1 MNGKRDKILAIL
13 LLLVCSAIS
22 QARIKL
28 VALPERAA
36 TVIRLDNPR
45 ATLIEEERVLTLQE
59 GVNKVDFSWKGVS
72 IDADSIRLRPIG
84 HPDPPPQLSAKAE
97 AGGAGKVT
105 LLSVSYPP
113 GEAALVWDIS
123 SDSDYAETVRISYL
137 LSNID
142 RLITYKAIA
151 DKPETYVDLKSF
163 LVLRN
168 FSGEDFDR
176 ARVLLDY
183 GEAFEQGIDHEE
195 TKRMLFLKA
204 DKVPITKVWTFDAAK
219 LPWDPEKL
227 PAPASPDASRGGGEN
242 RNVGIPV
249 SYRIVN
255 NANSKLGE
263 FALWGGKARLF
274 QDDGHDSTIFLGEDV
289 TGLVPVGEK
298 MELYIGD
305 SRDIVVT
312 QRKMTD
318 AQINIRRNNKDKII
332 LYDTDEVITARIENF
347 KDSPAILTVIQHI
360 PGQPAA
366 TVRQHGEWDMEKCN
380 MKYKKKDANTL
391 EFEIELPARTEEG
404 PAVKELK
411 MHYHRR
417 NVRP

>member
-1 MNGKRDKILAIL
+1 MNSKRNKLMVIVL
-13 LLLVCSAIS
+13 LLGCSTIS
-22 QARIKL
+22 HGRIKL

-36 TVIRLDNPR
+36 TVIRLDNPQ
-45 ATLIEEERVLTLQE
+45 ATLIEEERVLTLQK
-59 GVNKVDFSWKGVS
+59 GLNKVDFSWKSVS
-72 IDADSIRLRPIG
+72 IDADSIRLRALD
-84 HPDPPPQLSAKAE
+84 HPD
-97 AGGAGKVT
+97 KVT

-113 GEAALVWDIS
+113 NEAALVWDIN

-151 DKPETYVDLKSF
+151 DKAETFVDLKSY
-163 LVLRN
+163 LILRN
-168 FSGEDFDR
+168 FSGEDFDE

-195 TKRMLFLKA
+195 TKQMLFLKA
-204 DKVPITKVWTFDAAK
+204 PKVPITKVWKFDAAE

-227 PAPASPDASRGGGEN
+227 EN
-242 RNVGIPV
+242 QNVGIPV

-255 NANSKLGE
+255 EAKSNLGE

-274 QDDGHDSTIFLGEDV
+274 QDDGHDSTIFLGEDT

-312 QRKMTD
+312 QRKMQDTRVVTHKNSRGD
-318 AQINIRRNNKDKII
+318 VV
-332 LYDTDEVITARIENF
+332 LYDTNEQITAKIENF
-347 KDSPAILTVIQHI
+347 KDSPAMLTMIQHI
-360 PGQPAA
+360 PGQ
-366 TVRQHGEWDMEKCN
+366 WDMESCN
-380 MKYKKKDANTL
+380 MKYEKKDANTL
-391 EFEIELPARTEEG
+391 EFEIELPARNDTG

-411 MHYHRR
+411 MTYHRR
-417 NVRP
+417 HLRPGREPQLPTPTRR

>member
-1 MNGKRDKILAIL
+1 MTSKRIKLMAIV
-13 LLLVCSAIS
+13 LLLVCSATS

-36 TVIRLDNPR
+36 TVIRLDNPM
-45 ATLIEEERVLTLQE
+45 ATLIEEERVLTLQQ
-59 GVNKVDFSWKGVS
+59 GLNKVDFSWKGVS
-72 IDADSIRLRPIG
+72 IDADSIRLQALD
-84 HPDPPPQLSAKAE
+84 HPKQ
-97 AGGAGKVT
+97 VT

-113 GEAALVWDIS
+113 NEAALVWDIS
-123 SDSDYAETVRISYL
+123 TDNNYAERVRISYL

-142 RLITYKAIA
+142 RLITYKALA
-151 DKPETYVDLKSF
+151 DKAETMVDLKSF

-168 FSGEDFDR
+168 FSGEDFDK

-183 GEAFEQGIDHEE
+183 GEAFERGIDHEE
-195 TKRMLFLKA
+195 TKQMLFLKA
-204 DKVPITKVWTFDAAK
+204 AKVPITKIWTFDAAK

-227 PAPASPDASRGGGEN
+227 EN
-242 RNVGIPV
+242 KNVGIPV

-255 NANSKLGE
+255 DSKSRLGK

-318 AQINIRRNNKDKII
+318 IRINLRKNRKGTVI
-332 LYDTDEVITARIENF
+332 LYDTDEVITAKIENF
-347 KDSPAILTVIQHI
+347 KDSDAVLTMIQHI
-360 PGQPAA
+360 PGQ
-366 TVRQHGEWDMEKCN
+366 WDMEKCN
-380 MKYKKKDANTL
+380 MEYKRKDASTL
-391 EFEIELPARTEEG
+391 EFEITLPARTEAG

-417 NVRP
+417 NLRP

>member
-1 MNGKRDKILAIL
+1 MLVALAL
-13 LLLVCSAIS
+13 LGCAAA

-45 ATLIEEERVLTLQE
+45 ATLIEEERVLTLQK
-59 GVNKVDFSWKGVS
+59 GLNKVDFSWQGVL
-72 IDADSIRLRPIG
+72 IDADSIRLRAID
-84 HPDPPPQLSAKAE
+84 HPD
-97 AGGAGKVT
+97 KVT

-113 GEAALVWDIS
+113 NEAALVWDIS

-151 DKPETYVDLKSF
+151 DKAETFVDLKSY

-168 FSGEDFDR
+168 FSGEDFEK

-195 TKRMLFLKA
+195 TKQMLFFKSP
-204 DKVPITKVWTFDAAK
+204 KVPITKIWKFDSAK
-219 LPWDPEKL
+219 QPWDPEKL
-227 PAPASPDASRGGGEN
+227 EN
-242 RNVGIPV
+242 QNVGIPV

-255 NANSKLGE
+255 DDESGLGK
-263 FALWGGKARLF
+263 FSLWGGKARLF
-274 QDDGHDSTIFLGEDV
+274 QDDGHESTIFLGEDNA
-289 TGLVPVGEK
+289 GLVPVGEK

-312 QRKMTD
+312 QRKMQD
-318 AQINIRRNNKDKII
+318 RRVPKAKNKRGEVV
-332 LYDTDEVITARIENF
+332 LYDTDEQITAKIENF
-347 KDSPAILTVIQHI
+347 KDSEAVLTMIQHI
-360 PGQPAA
+360 PGQ
-366 TVRQHGEWDMEKCN
+366 WDMESCTLDGKALKFFN
-380 MKYKKKDANTL
+380 DTATTEIYTL
-391 EFEIELPARTEEG
+391 EFEIKLPARTEDG

-411 MHYHRR
+411 MTYHRR
-417 NVRP
+417 NIRPGGEPPQMIRR

>member
-1 MNGKRDKILAIL
+1 MNSKRIKLMAVVL
-13 LLLVCSAIS
+13 LLICSGIS
-22 QARIKL
+22 QGRIKL

-45 ATLIEEERVLTLQE
+45 ATLIEEERVLTLQK
-59 GVNKVDFSWKGVS
+59 GLNKVDFSWKGVS
-72 IDADSIRLRPIG
+72 IDADSIRLRVID
-84 HPDPPPQLSAKAE
+84 HPD
-97 AGGAGKVT
+97 KVT

-113 GEAALVWDIS
+113 NEAALVWDINS
-123 SDSDYAETVRISYL
+123 VGDYAETVRISYL

-151 DKPETYVDLKSF
+151 DKAETFVDLKSY

-168 FSGEDFDR
+168 FSGEDFDK

-183 GEAFEQGIDHEE
+183 GKAFEQGIDHEE
-195 TKRMLFLKA
+195 TKQMLFLEPV
-204 DKVPITKVWTFDAAK
+204 KVPITKVWTFDAAK

-227 PAPASPDASRGGGEN
+227 EN
-242 RNVGIPV
+242 QNVGIPV

-255 NANSKLGE
+255 EAKSGLGE

-274 QDDGHDSTIFLGEDV
+274 QDDGHESTIFLGEDV
-289 TGLVPVGEK
+289 TALVPVGEK
-298 MELYIGD
+298 TELYIGD

-318 AQINIRRNNKDKII
+318 TRINLRKNKRGDVI
-332 LYDTDEVITARIENF
+332 LYDTDEQITAKIENF
-347 KDSPAILTVIQHI
+347 KDGPAVLTMIQHI
-360 PGQPAA
+360 PGQ
-366 TVRQHGEWDMEKCN
+366 WDMEKCN
-380 MKYKKKDANTL
+380 IKYEKKDANTL
-391 EFEIELPARTEEG
+391 EFEITLPARTESG

-417 NVRP
+417 NIRP

>member
-1 MNGKRDKILAIL
+1 MNSRRIKLMIVIL
-13 LLLVCSAIS
+13 LLLCSTIS

-36 TVIRLDNPR
+36 TVIRLDNPT
-45 ATLIEEERVLTLQE
+45 ATLIEEERVLTLQK
-59 GVNKVDFSWKGVS
+59 GLNKVDFSWKGVS
-72 IDADSIRLRPIG
+72 IDADSIRLRPLD
-84 HPDPPPQLSAKAE
+84 HPD
-97 AGGAGKVT
+97 KVT

-113 GEAALVWDIS
+113 NEAALVWDIS

-151 DKPETYVDLKSF
+151 DKAETAVDLKSF

-168 FSGEDFDR
+168 FSGEDFDK

-204 DKVPITKVWTFDAAK
+204 PSVPITKVWKFDAAM

-227 PAPASPDASRGGGEN
+227 EN

-255 NANSKLGE
+255 EAKSSLGE
-263 FALWGGKARLF
+263 FALWGGKTRLF
-274 QDDGHDSTIFLGEDV
+274 QDDGHGSTIFLGEDV
-289 TGLVPVGEK
+289 TDLVPVGEK
-298 MELYIGD
+298 TELYIGD

-312 QRKMTD
+312 QRKMAD
-318 AQINIRRNNKDKII
+318 NRVNLRKNNKGDVI
-332 LYDTDEVITARIENF
+332 LYDTDEIITAKIENF
-347 KDSPAILTVIQHI
+347 KDGPAVLTVIEHI
-360 PGQPAA
+360 PGQ
-366 TVRQHGEWDMEKCN
+366 WDMEECTLDNKAL
-380 MKYKKKDANTL
+380 KLGVDYKKKNANIL
-391 EFEIELPARTEEG
+391 EFEIELPARTDKG

-411 MHYHRR
+411 MHYHCR

>member
-1 MNGKRDKILAIL
+1 MNGKKMKLMAIIV
-13 LLLVCSAIS
+13 LLVCVGVA

-28 VALPERAA
+28 VALPERAS
-36 TVIRLDNPR
+36 TVIRLDNPQW
-45 ATLIEEERVLTLQE
+45 TLIEEERILTLQK
-59 GVNKVDFSWKGVS
+59 GLNKVDFSWKGVS
-72 IDADSIRLRPIG
+72 IDADSIRLRPLD
-84 HPDPPPQLSAKAE
+84 HSD
-97 AGGAGKVT
+97 KVT

-113 GEAALVWDIS
+113 NEAALVWDIS

-137 LSNID
+137 LRNID

-151 DKPETYVDLKSF
+151 DKAETKVNLKSY

-168 FSGEDFDR
+168 FSGEDFDK

-204 DKVPITKVWTFDAAK
+204 DEVPITKVWTFDAAK

-227 PAPASPDASRGGGEN
+227 EN
-242 RNVGIPV
+242 KNVGIPV

-255 NANSKLGE
+255 EAESGLGE

-274 QDDGHDSTIFLGEDV
+274 QDDGHESTIFLGEDV

-298 MELYIGD
+298 TELYIGD

-312 QRKMTD
+312 QRKMKD
-318 AQINIRRNNKDKII
+318 NRINLQRNNDNRVV
-332 LYDTDEVITARIENF
+332 LYDTDELITAKIENF
-347 KDSPAILTVIQHI
+347 KDGPAVLTMIQHI
-360 PGQPAA
+360 PGQ
-366 TVRQHGEWDMEKCN
+366 WDMEKCN
-380 MKYKKKDANTL
+380 MKYKRKNASTL
-391 EFEIELPARTEEG
+391 EFEIKLPARTEDG
-404 PAVKELK
+404 PAVKELS